1 MPGTMGVL
9 VLNKH
14 EQYHYFD
21 HLLMLGMI
29 LVARMLY
36 TRCTLCWVSLGSL
49 IHCYLLSFFLV
60 HICVTSLGTYL
71 QDSELFVPFP
81 CNL

>member
-9 VLNKH
+9 VLNNH

-29 LVARMLY
+29 LWLECFKHAVLSA
-36 TRCTLCWVSLGSL
+36 WVSIGSL